1 MNILKRLPS
10 RFEALP
16 EFFSFLDA
24 ELNRELHLSHDL
36 LFHIK
41 LVLEE
46 ALTNAIKHGN
56 KFDPKRY
63 VDVEVAVKGDL
74 LVMKVRDEGAGFDHE
89 RLPDPTLQER
99 LMKTSG
105 RGVFLIRQLMDEVN
119 FHNGG
124 REIHMV
130 KKLSREQLSGKV

>member
-16 EFFSFLDA
+16 EFFSFLDVQLKQ
-24 ELNRELHLSHDL
+24 ELNLSHDL
-36 LFHIK
+36 LFHVK

-56 KFDPKRY
+56 KFDPDRH
-63 VDVEVAVKGDL
+63 VEVKISVKGDR
-74 LVMKVRDEGAGFDHE
+74 LVMRVKDEGAGFDFE

-99 LMKTSG
+99 LMRISG
-105 RGVFLIRQLMDEVN
+105 RGVFLIRQLMDEVS
-119 FHNGG
+119 FHDGG
-124 REIHMV
+124 REIRMV
-130 KKLSREQLSGKV
+130 MQLSRKSRPGKA